1 MSKELLQH
9 REVIL
14 QAEISRLN
22 NERTYSVDEVRAM
35 LKEKYRNADH
45 SSVARPLNSG
55 RT

>member
-1 MSKELLQH
+1 MSEELLQH
-9 REVIL
+9 REAIW

-35 LKEKYRNADH
+35 LKEKYRNANH
-45 SSVARPLNSG
+45 SSVARPLNNG

>member
-1 MSKELLQH
+1 MSEELLQH
-9 REVIL
+9 REAVL

-22 NERTYSVDEVRAM
+22 NEPTYSVDEVRAM
-35 LKEKYRNADH
+35 LKEKYKNADQ